1 MRVPFFTLARQVTT
15 LRDPLTE
22 AFRGVLESGNYI
34 LGECVA
40 RFEAA
45 FAASCEASHA
55 IGVASGTDAITIA
68 LMAVGVGAGD
78 EVITTANTCIP
89 TVAGIEAAGA
99 TVVLVDA
106 DPLTYTMNPA
116 ALEAAVTDRTRAVV
130 PVHLYGRCADMASIC
145 EFADAH
151 DLVVVEDAAQ
161 AHGAEQSG
169 RRIGTF
175 GAAAAFS
182 FYPTKNIGA
191 LGDGGAVVTTS
202 PDVAARAR
210 MLRTYGERERHHS
223 EVRGLNSRLDELQA
237 AFLEVKLGFLEE
249 WNGRRRSIAAFYD
262 EEFDDLALGLPRP
275 VADGLD
281 ARHLYVVRRPDRDQ
295 FRIDLEQH
303 GIGSHVHYPLPVHLH
318 PAYRDLAR
326 PGALAVS
333 EQLCAEV
340 VSLPLYPELT
350 DGEVESVASV
360 VRELVPRR

>member
-1 MRVPFFTLARQVTT
+1 M
-15 LRDPLTE
+15 
-22 AFRGVLESGNYI
+22 LESGNYI

-45 FAASCEASHA
+45 FAASCGASHA

-116 ALEAAVTDRTRAVV
+116 VLEAAVTDRTRAVV
-130 PVHLYGRCADMASIC
+130 PVHLYGRCADMSSIC
-145 EFADAH
+145 EFADTH
-151 DLVVVEDAAQ
+151 NLVVVEDAAQ

-182 FYPTKNIGA
+182 FYPTKNVGA
-191 LGDGGAVVTTS
+191 LGDGGAVVTNS

-210 MLRTYGERERHHS
+210 MLRTYGELERHES
-223 EVRGLNSRLDELQA
+223 VTRGMNSRLDELQA
-237 AFLEVKLGFLEE
+237 AFLEVKLGFLDE
-249 WNGRRRSIAAFYD
+249 WNGRRRTIAAFYD
-262 EEFDDLALGLPRP
+262 KEFSDLALGLPRP
-275 VADGLD
+275 VEDGLD
-281 ARHLYVVRRPDRDQ
+281 ARHLYVVRRPDRDR
-295 FRIDLEQH
+295 FRIDLERN

-326 PGALAVS
+326 PGLLGVS
-333 EQLCAEV
+333 EQLCTEV

-350 DGEVESVASV
+350 DGEVEYVAAV